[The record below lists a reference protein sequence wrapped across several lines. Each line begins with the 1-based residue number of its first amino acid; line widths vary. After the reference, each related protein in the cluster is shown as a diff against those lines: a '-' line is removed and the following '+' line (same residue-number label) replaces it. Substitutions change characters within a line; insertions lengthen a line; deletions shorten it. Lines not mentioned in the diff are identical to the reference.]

1 MTNKT
6 NKQPSLIDR
15 FVNIT
20 DDSLFMFDRIL
31 TDVVGVKEIFL
42 YILHVLGVLNA
53 INTRFIHTR
62 YAGLYLA
69 STGVGVLLRVVF
81 LKRIASF
88 RYLKNQKLK
97 NWLVYV
103 FEKN

>member
-31 TDVVGVKEIFL
+31 TDVVVGGVKEIFL
-42 YILHVLGVLNA
+42 YILHVLGVLNV
-53 INTRFIHTR
+53 INTRFIHTWN
-62 YAGLYLA
+62 AGLYLA
-69 STGVGVLLRVVF
+69 SIGVGGASLNCRS
-81 LKRIASF
+81 LKESPVSGI
-88 RYLKNQKLK
+88 
-97 NWLVYV
+97 
-103 FEKN
+103 

>member
-31 TDVVGVKEIFL
+31 TDVVVRGGRVKEIFL
-42 YILHVLGVLNA
+42 YILHVLGVLNV
-53 INTRFIHTR
+53 INTRFINNMVCGSLLSIYR
-62 YAGLYLA
+62 CGSA
-69 STGVGVLLRVVF
+69 SSNCL
-81 LKRIASF
+81 S
-88 RYLKNQKLK
+88 
-97 NWLVYV
+97 
-103 FEKN
+103 